1 MIHHCTIFKKD
12 TGEIVQYSNFMCQD
26 DIEQISR
33 NFFGRLLFFGADTHD
48 YVELPSNAETDY
60 VAVMGEQVIVAQRP
74 DLVVF
79 VADDKTTIQAG
90 GEDSTTLTGLPDP
103 CQIIV
108 DDPDPAVET
117 QTYEVTGGGF
127 IFAADDPGVY
137 TIEVRRWPFLPWKV
151 EITAL

>member
-33 NFFGRLLFFGADTHD
+33 NFFGRLLFFDPDTHD
-48 YVELPSNAETDY
+48 YVELPSNVETDY
-60 VAVMGEQVIVAQRP
+60 VAVMGEQAIVARRP

-79 VADDKTTIQAG
+79 VEDDKTTIRAG
-90 GEDSTTLTGLPDP
+90 GKDSTTLTGLPDP

>member
-1 MIHHCTIFKKD
+1 MIHHCTIYRKD
-12 TGEIVQYSNFMCQD
+12 TGEIVQYSNFLCQD

-33 NFFGRLLFFGADTHD
+33 NFFGRLLFFGPDTHD
-48 YVELPSNAETDY
+48 YIEAQSNMETDY
-60 VAVMGEQVIVAQRP
+60 VAVLDERKIIAERP
-74 DLVVF
+74 DLIVRIE
-79 VADDKTTIQAG
+79 DDKTTIRAG
-90 GEDSTTLTGLPDP
+90 GEDSATLTGLPDP